1 MLNRVPQSEPQQ
13 QDDRTDRSQLKRD
26 NITNHFDPIEEL
38 DKLFDIIANS
48 PRVPML
54 GLTMIDEEQVL
65 DRLDSIKNN
74 LPEVLRQAWQ
84 LIDRER
90 EIVEDAQNY
99 AKEIVTEAQQSA
111 AKILSETD
119 LVRQAEAEAAR
130 VKMEVQ
136 QECDRL
142 KQQTLEEIEQMRQQT
157 RQEVQQWRELAKI
170 ECEGIQNGADDYA
183 DVVLDNLEGQ
193 LSQML
198 ETIRRGRQ
206 ELR

>member
-99 AKEIVTEAQQSA
+99 AKEIVTEAEQSA
-111 AKILSETD
+111 TKILSETD

>member
-13 QDDRTDRSQLKRD
+13 EDDRTQRSQLKRD
-26 NITNHFDPIEEL
+26 NITNQFEAIEEL
-38 DKLFDIIANS
+38 DKLFEIIANS

-99 AKEIVTEAQQSA
+99 AKEIVAEAEQSA

-119 LVRQAEAEAAR
+119 LVRQAEAEAAK

-157 RQEVQQWRELAKI
+157 RQEVQQWRELAKV
-170 ECEGIQNGADDYA
+170 ECLDIQNGADDYA

-198 ETIRRGRQ
+198 ETIRRGRK
-206 ELR
+206 ELK

>member
-13 QDDRTDRSQLKRD
+13 EDDRTQRSQLKRD
-26 NITNHFDPIEEL
+26 NIANQFEAIEEL
-38 DKLFDIIANS
+38 DKLFEIIANS

-99 AKEIVTEAQQSA
+99 AKEIVAEAEQSA

-119 LVRQAEAEAAR
+119 LVRQAEAEAAK

-142 KQQTLEEIEQMRQQT
+142 KQQTLEEIEQIRQQT
-157 RQEVQQWRELAKI
+157 RQEVQQWRELAHV
-170 ECEGIQNGADDYA
+170 ECEDIQHGADDYA

-206 ELR
+206 ELK

>member
-1 MLNRVPQSEPQQ
+1 MLNRVPQSEPQKEY
-13 QDDRTDRSQLKRD
+13 DRSERSELKRD
-26 NITNHFDPIEEL
+26 NITNQFEAIEEL
-38 DKLFDIIANS
+38 DELFDIIASS

-65 DRLDSIKNN
+65 DRLDSIKHN

-99 AKEIVTEAQQSA
+99 AKEIVAEAEQSA

-119 LVRQAEAEAAR
+119 IVRQAEAEAAR

-157 RQEVQQWRELAKI
+157 RQELQQWRELATV
-170 ECEGIQNGADDYA
+170 ECEDIQHAADDYA

-198 ETIRRGRQ
+198 ETIRRGRK
-206 ELR
+206 ELK

>member
-13 QDDRTDRSQLKRD
+13 EDDRTQRSQLKRD
-26 NITNHFDPIEEL
+26 NIANQFEAIEEL
-38 DKLFDIIANS
+38 DKLFEIIANS

-99 AKEIVTEAQQSA
+99 AKEIVAEAEQSA

-119 LVRQAEAEAAR
+119 LVRQAEAEAAK

-142 KQQTLEEIEQMRQQT
+142 KQQTLEEIEQIRQQT
-157 RQEVQQWRELAKI
+157 RQEVQQWRELAHV
-170 ECEGIQNGADDYA
+170 ECEDIQNGADDYA

-206 ELR
+206 ELK

>member
-13 QDDRTDRSQLKRD
+13 EDDRTQRSQLKRD
-26 NITNHFDPIEEL
+26 NITNQFEAIEEL
-38 DKLFDIIANS
+38 DKLFEIIANS

-99 AKEIVTEAQQSA
+99 AKEIVAEAEQSA

-119 LVRQAEAEAAR
+119 LVRQAEAEAAK

-157 RQEVQQWRELAKI
+157 RQEVQQWRELAHV
-170 ECEGIQNGADDYA
+170 ECEDIQHGADDYA
-183 DVVLDNLEGQ
+183 DVVLDNLENQ

-198 ETIRRGRQ
+198 ETIRRGRK
-206 ELR
+206 ELK